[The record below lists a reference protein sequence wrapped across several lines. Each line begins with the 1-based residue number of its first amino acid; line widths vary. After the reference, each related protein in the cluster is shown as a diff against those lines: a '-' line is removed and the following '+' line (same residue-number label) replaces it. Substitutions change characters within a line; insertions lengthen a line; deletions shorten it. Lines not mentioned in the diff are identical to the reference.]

1 MELILSF
8 AAFAMIALLAAAS
21 PGPDFLVVSKNS
33 LAHSRRAGVWTAI
46 GVGAAL
52 LVHVTY
58 TLVGIGLIISQSVLL
73 FSVIKMLG
81 AIYIVWLGFS
91 ILISKGLYEIPLPEE
106 QVTYKAPLS
115 ALREGFLTNVLNP
128 KATIFFVSIFTQFV
142 SPELPKVIQAAYG
155 IEVAL
160 IVMSWF
166 IMLSFVLTMSLVQK
180 KLGVVQAKLM
190 KVMGV
195 ALIALGVKVALSD
208 R

>member
-115 ALREGFLTNVLNP
+115 ALREGFLT
-128 KATIFFVSIFTQFV
+128 IFFVSIFTQFV